1 MEKLEEAEVKRRIS
15 IKAAVT
21 LISLTV
27 FLDCWL
33 NNSCSYAFLFAGVV
47 LMFSVRSYAFL
58 FAGVVLMF
66 SVLIVPDLWICR
78 WGICGSSIYTSWTN
92 LLTINII
99 RTHHGFQLRMCIFPY
114 CFNNVLSLC
123 YYLLIASSVL
133 LRVYICLRNVTQQ
146 FRSYSLTLFAWVPYN
161 AILSFFYFSF
171 SPICMGS
178 IASFVRK
185 L

>member
-47 LMFSVRSYAFL
+47 LMFSV
-58 FAGVVLMF
+58 
-66 SVLIVPDLWICR
+66 LIVLDLWICR
-78 WGICGSSIYTSWTN
+78 RGICGSSIYTSWTN

-99 RTHHGFQLRMCIFPY
+99 RIHHGFQLRMCVFPY

-123 YYLLIASSVL
+123 YYLLIASSAL

-161 AILSFFYFSF
+161 AILSFYFILF
-171 SPICMGS
+171 
-178 IASFVRK
+178 
-185 L
+185 